1 MGGKFV
7 VDKKQKEL
15 CHIANSQPM
24 QTASPYL
31 NMPESAWAGF
41 KLPSKEDWIK
51 EAAPVLKKLAA
62 DLGKGPFFAGSK
74 PGYGEASIWQNVDN
88 QMMVAHDEIAALV
101 GENDVKRL
109 KAFHKAFAGLWS
121 QRISCFA
128 P

>member
-15 CHIANSQPM
+15 CHIANSHPM
-24 QTASPYL
+24 QTAGPYL
-31 NMPESAWAGF
+31 NMPVSAWAGF
-41 KLPSKEDWIK
+41 KLPSKEDRIK

-88 QMMVAHDEIAALV
+88 QMMVAHDEIAVLV